1 MHYYDFWRNDAGGLV
16 KKGYDPTHAYLKLL
30 LEEMRP
36 DGRLGELT
44 NADLRDF
51 GRTLDDDFYPGVPE
65 VFDDLRRIVSEA
77 VGMSIEFFIV
87 SSGLEDVM
95 LGSEIVQ
102 KYFRGVYG
110 CLLAGD
116 TDDGPLRYI
125 RRAVTFSEKTRFLF
139 EINKGIPAS
148 ESLANPLLVNKDV
161 QEEARPIPFEN
172 MIYLGDG
179 LTDIPCF
186 SLLENSGGKAFG
198 ILQEE
203 KIAGK
208 SALSE
213 MLGPRRA
220 RSLNAPKFGE
230 PTISASSCER
240 PSAASAR
247 TSCIGG
253 NRRNCLAP
261 AVSLTQ
267 AGEGGVSGEESWSLS
282 EHAP

>member
-1 MHYYDFWRNDAGGLV
+1 
-16 KKGYDPTHAYLKLL
+16 
-30 LEEMRP
+30 
-36 DGRLGELT
+36 
-44 NADLRDF
+44 
-51 GRTLDDDFYPGVPE
+51 

-116 TDDGPLRYI
+116 RDDGSLRYI

-148 ESLANPLLVNKDV
+148 ESLANPLLVNRDV

-186 SLLENSGGKAFG
+186 SLVENSGGKAFG

-230 PTISASSCER
+230 HDDLGIIL
-240 PSAASAR
+240 R
-247 TSCIGG
+247 TT
-253 NRRNCLAP
+253 
-261 AVSLTQ
+261 V
-267 AGEGGVSGEESWSLS
+267 GGVCTDILYRRQQ
-282 EHAP
+282 A